1 MHTPPA
7 GRGLVPGHDDRRLR
21 CRGSIRGDVSYL
33 AALTVVAILAAAL
46 VVLHQELLDSPAFE
60 FGGEHWFPSA
70 TAVLPGREVLRRVL
84 VGVVVPWLVLW
95 GLAVLV
101 YRMPFDV
108 WIWIVAALT
117 GVAVTAS
124 PLLNVHQLNT
134 HDPTREEVFAAGLDR
149 FADHED
155 VRLVVV
161 ETADVGLIN
170 GYTIGGP
177 FADVVGLSRY
187 AIESLPPAQA
197 QAAFAHELGHHR
209 LGHTLVRG
217 ATSVGVMIL
226 GAAVLS
232 TLFSALTP
240 VSTLAFLVLVG
251 TERAA
256 GTAVTRWSEYRAD
269 EFAAR
274 HTSPAAMLDLLRS
287 LRAARGVDE
296 TTVPW
301 WATLFSTHPTYT
313 RRIAHVE
320 RTFPESESADGTP
333 RAAE

>member
-1 MHTPPA
+1 MSH
-7 GRGLVPGHDDRRLR
+7 
-21 CRGSIRGDVSYL
+21 L
-33 AALTVVAILAAAL
+33 AVLTVVAIVAAAL
-46 VVLHQELLDSPAFE
+46 VVLHQTLLSSPAFE
-60 FGGEHWFPSA
+60 FGGESWFPDA
-70 TAVLPGREVLRRVL
+70 GAVLPGREVVRRVVVTV
-84 VGVVVPWLVLW
+84 VGPWLLLW
-95 GLAVLV
+95 ALAVLV
-101 YRMPFDV
+101 YRAPFDL
-108 WIWIVAALT
+108 WIWVVAALT
-117 GVAVTAS
+117 GVAVTVS
-124 PLLNVHQLNT
+124 PLVTVHQLHT

-161 ETADVGLIN
+161 ETASVGLVN

-187 AIESLPPAQA
+187 AIEHLPPAQA

-217 ATSVGVMIL
+217 GVSVGVMIV

-240 VSTLAFLVLVG
+240 LSTLAFLALVG

-256 GTAVTRWSEYRAD
+256 GTAVTRLTEYHAD

-287 LRAARGVDE
+287 LRAARGIDE
-296 TTVPW
+296 ASVPW
-301 WATLFSTHPTYT
+301 WGRVFSTHPTYT
-313 RRIAHVE
+313 RRIANLE
-320 RTFPESESADGTP
+320 RTFPESEYAESRP